1 MTKNRNF
8 FMNKIVFTVIVNLFF
23 IYSKAQYIF
32 PTPVSVN
39 ANKYEKPFLL
49 DKATA
54 IVTAKENLEQAKILQ
69 QLIQQQTGLSLK
81 IRHSTEQQII
91 SSAKTICFN
100 SLSALNPIKQFRDHH
115 HQIIV
120 RQNNCSI
127 NYSSKE
133 SLVNAIYSF
142 VQLLP
147 IQTKN
152 NFEINAVTINDYPTF
167 SYRGMHLD
175 VSRHFFSVDFIK
187 KYIDYLAF
195 HKMNIFHWHLTDD
208 QGWRIEIKKY
218 PELIETS
225 SKRLETLVGHFKDS
239 PIVYDKTPYSGF
251 YTQVQIKDI
260 VQYALHRGINIVPEI
275 DIPGHSMAL
284 LAAMPYLGT
293 VPDSPHIYKVA
304 TTWGMYNRQ
313 NNVLAPY
320 EKTFEVLDNIFTEV
334 AALFPYKYV
343 HIGGDEASK
352 KWWKNSEWTQKF
364 IAKNNLK
371 GEDAVQSYF
380 ITRVEKLLNAKGKT
394 IIGWDEILEGG
405 LAPNAIVMSW
415 RGEKGG
421 IAAAKQKHYVVMT
434 PGKPL
439 YFDNYQTKLKN
450 DSLAIHGY
458 NSFKAVYEYNPIAKE
473 LDSLKLGNY
482 VLGAQGNVWTE
493 YMASEAKVEYMVFPR
508 MAALAEVLWRKEKLP
523 YKNFKIVVK
532 EKVLPYYHLWKVNYC
547 KVWEEWE

>member
-1 MTKNRNF
+1 MK
-8 FMNKIVFTVIVNLFF
+8 KIFLISYLVFASI
-23 IYSKAQYIF
+23 IIEAQSIF
-32 PTPVSVN
+32 PTPVSVIPSKN
-39 ANKYEKPFLL
+39 EKPFVLSN
-49 DKATA
+49 KTH
-54 IVTAKENLEQAKILQ
+54 IVTTAVNYEQAKILQ
-69 QLIQQQTGLSLK
+69 QLLQQQIGLKLSIK
-81 IRHSTEQQII
+81 QVTNQQDFFGTNI
-91 SSAKTICFN
+91 ICFKD
-100 SLSALNPIKQFRDHH
+100 LGAVNPTKEYRQNH

-127 NYSSKE
+127 HYSSKE

-142 VQLLP
+142 VQMLP

-152 NFEINAVTINDYPTF
+152 NFVINAVTINDYPAF

-175 VSRHFFSVDFIK
+175 VSRHFFRVDFIK

-218 PELIETS
+218 PELIEIG
-225 SKRLETLVGHFKDS
+225 SKRTETLVGHFKDS
-239 PIVYDKTPYSGF
+239 PIVYDKKPHSGF
-251 YTQVQIKDI
+251 YTQVQIKDV

-293 VPDSPHIYKVA
+293 VPDSPQIYKVA

-320 EKTFEVLDNIFTEV
+320 EKTFNVLDNIFTEV

-415 RGEKGG
+415 RGEKDG

-439 YFDNYQTKLKN
+439 YFDHYQTKLKN

-458 NSFKAVYEYNPIAKE
+458 NPFKAVYEYNPIAKE
-473 LDSLKLGNY
+473 LDSLRLGNY

-508 MAALAEVLWRKEKLP
+508 IAALAEVLWCKEKLP

-532 EKVLPYYHLWKVNYC
+532 EKVLPYYRLWKVNYC